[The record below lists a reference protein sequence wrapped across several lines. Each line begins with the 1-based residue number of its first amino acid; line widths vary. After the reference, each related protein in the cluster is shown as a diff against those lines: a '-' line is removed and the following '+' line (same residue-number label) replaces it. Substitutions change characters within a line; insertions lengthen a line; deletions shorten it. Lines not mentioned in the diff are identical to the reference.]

1 MNKRY
6 IDFVPVKKGEV
17 ARSAKV
23 IMPTKAV
30 APSKST
36 APVSRTPA
44 RATVLAKSRS
54 NAPARPV
61 RTKVATAGAQMTK
74 TPTKPRT
81 RAEVNVAEVMAE
93 RKYAAGVTRRVGP
106 APKYGVIEDYKPRFV
121 QAEVQKRPLS
131 NRARSTASELKDVL
145 IDAKQ
150 KKLVEK
156 AGPLALALTKAGAL
170 TRSKKEAIEAK
181 KEAKKEAKLVK
192 TPRMQFVNMDK
203 IDKRPLSK
211 NSKNVYKKKA
221 FIPPEEDEPSGPVT
235 IIDKPE
241 KDSKVGMIVAI
252 ILTII
257 LGAAAGT
264 VAFLLLPK

>member
-1 MNKRY
+1 M
-6 IDFVPVKKGEV
+6 
-17 ARSAKV
+17 
-23 IMPTKAV
+23 
-30 APSKST
+30 
-36 APVSRTPA
+36 
-44 RATVLAKSRS
+44 
-54 NAPARPV
+54 
-61 RTKVATAGAQMTK
+61 
-74 TPTKPRT
+74 
-81 RAEVNVAEVMAE
+81 
-93 RKYAAGVTRRVGP
+93 
-106 APKYGVIEDYKPRFV
+106 
-121 QAEVQKRPLS
+121 
-131 NRARSTASELKDVL
+131 
-145 IDAKQ
+145 
-150 KKLVEK
+150 
-156 AGPLALALTKAGAL
+156 